1 MPSSQEKIQDALRWI
16 PSWVM
21 ELWIATILIVFVV
34 IRVLGSGT
42 GQRLLN
48 DFGLRH
54 F

>member
-1 MPSSQEKIQDALRWI
+1 MPSSEGKTQDALRWI

-21 ELWIATILIVFVV
+21 ELWIAAILIVFVV

-48 DFGLRH
+48 HFGLRH
-54 F
+54 S